1 MTIKLAI
8 SSDHA
13 GYEMKE
19 SLKQALGDRVEWIDL
34 GAYSTDSV
42 NYVDFGKALA
52 QTVVSGEAERG
63 IVICGTGIGISIA
76 ANRYKGIRAALC
88 MNSTMARLA
97 RAHNDAN
104 VLALGARTVGMEVAL
119 DCVRAFLETAFEGG
133 RHETRIRTLDQD
145 V

>member
-1 MTIKLAI
+1 
-8 SSDHA
+8 
-13 GYEMKE
+13 MKE